1 MKIGIDIS
9 QIIYE
14 GTGVSRFNEGLL
26 DAILQY
32 DTENKWVFFFSSFR
46 RKMKEKL
53 LQKIYTRKQSFVQW
67 KLPPTAL
74 SFLWNDLH
82 IFPPHFNGKLD
93 WFITSDWT
101 EPPKNTKKATIVHDL
116 VFKKYPE
123 TVHPKILSTQQKRLQ
138 WVSKESDIIFADS
151 KSTVSDL
158 EKYYSVNPGRIA
170 LNYPGLTVTH
180 RDLDKNEIPA
190 ILEKYKITPPFIL
203 TVGKIEPRKNIERLI
218 KAYNSLLAEQNI
230 PELVIAGM
238 EGWDSNIE
246 ENENIKYIGF
256 VSDKELAALYKSA
269 MCFVMPSIYEGFG
282 YPVLEAMAYGCPVAT
297 SNTSSLAELAENNA
311 ALTFDPF
318 NTEAIADSIQ
328 SLVTN
333 HALRQ
338 ELRTKGLEKSE
349 EFTWKRYMDT
359 LLTTLKK
366 GL

>member
-32 DTENKWVFFFSSFR
+32 DTENKWIFFFSSFR

-53 LQKIYTRKQSFVQW
+53 LQKIYTRRHSFIRW

-74 SFLWNDLH
+74 SLLWNDLH
-82 IFPPHFNGKLD
+82 IFPPGFSSKLD

-101 EPPKNTKKATIVHDL
+101 EPPRNTKKATIVHDL

-123 TVHPKILSTQQKRLQ
+123 TVHPKILNTQEKRLK
-138 WVSKESDIIFADS
+138 WVAKESDRIFTDS
-151 KSTVSDL
+151 ESTSADL
-158 EKYYSVNPGRIA
+158 EKYYQINPSRIT
-170 LNYPGLTVTH
+170 LNYPGVTITH
-180 RDLDKNEIPA
+180 KDLDKKDIQP
-190 ILEKYKITPPFIL
+190 ILEKYNITPPFIF
-203 TVGKIEPRKNIERLI
+203 TVGKIEPRKNIERFI
-218 KAYNSLLAEQNI
+218 SAYKSLLTQQNL

-238 EGWDSNIE
+238 EGWDTKIE
-246 ENENIKYIGF
+246 QDENIKYIGF
-256 VSDKELAALYKSA
+256 VSDLELAALYKSA
-269 MCFVMPSIYEGFG
+269 LCFIMPSIYEGFG
-282 YPVLEAMAYGCPVAT
+282 YPVLEAMAHGCPVAT
-297 SNTSSLAELAENNA
+297 SKNSSLGELAEDGA

-318 NTEAIADSIQ
+318 NTEEIADAIHT
-328 SLVTN
+328 LVSDSG
-333 HALRQ
+333 LRK
-338 ELRTKGLEKSE
+338 ELQAKGLEKSE
-349 EFTWKRYMDT
+349 TFTWTRYIDT

>member
-53 LQKIYTRKQSFVQW
+53 LQKIYIRKQSFVQW
-67 KLPPTAL
+67 KLPQAAL

-82 IFPPHFNGKLD
+82 IFPPHFTGKLD

-101 EPPKNTKKATIVHDL
+101 EPPKNTKKATVVHDL

-123 TVHPKILSTQQKRLQ
+123 TVHPKILSTQQKRLK
-138 WVSKESDIIFADS
+138 WVSRESDVIFADS
-151 KSTVSDL
+151 KSTASDL
-158 EKYYSVNPGRIA
+158 QKYYSAHPDRIV
-170 LNYPGLTVTH
+170 LNYPGVTVTH
-180 RDLDKNEIPA
+180 KDLDTKEIPA
-190 ILEKYKITPPFIL
+190 ILEKYKITPPFIF

-218 KAYNSLLAEQNI
+218 KAYKMLLAEQNL

-238 EGWDSNIE
+238 EGWNSTIDQD
-246 ENENIKYIGF
+246 ENIKYIGF
-256 VSDKELAALYKSA
+256 ISDRELAALYKSA
-269 MCFVMPSIYEGFG
+269 LCFVMPSIYEGFG
-282 YPVLEAMAYGCPVAT
+282 YPVLEAMTYGCPVAT
-297 SNTSSLAELAENNA
+297 SNTSSLAELAEDGA

-318 NTEAIADSIQ
+318 HTESIADALH
-328 SLVTN
+328 SLVTDAN
-333 HALRQ
+333 LRQ
-338 ELRTKGLEKSE
+338 ELRIKGLEKSE
-349 EFTWKRYMDT
+349 TFTWKRYMDT